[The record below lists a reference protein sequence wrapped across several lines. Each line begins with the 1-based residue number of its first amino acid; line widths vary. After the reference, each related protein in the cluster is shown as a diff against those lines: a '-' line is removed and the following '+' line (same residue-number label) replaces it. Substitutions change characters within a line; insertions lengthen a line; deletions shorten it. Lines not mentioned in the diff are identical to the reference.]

1 MPYLSWLPL
10 SSPGKP
16 SIVIPVL
23 HGFPYLQTPMSLF
36 SLEEGPILGL
46 IIVTGLHVLN
56 TLQIKCTNFLF

>member
-23 HGFPYLQTPMSLF
+23 HGFPRLQTPMALLS
-36 SLEEGPILGL
+36 SEEGAILGL
-46 IIVTGLHVLN
+46 IVGLHVLN
-56 TLQIKCTNFLF
+56 ISQIKCTNFLF